1 MSSNNIKRYA
11 KIAILYLGVAAGL
24 ASCAKD
30 DYYRDGGLAD
40 PNFEGSMLEYLE
52 SKPVEFDTIA
62 QLVKLA
68 GLDELL
74 QTGDVTFFA
83 PSDSEVK
90 DLIGYVGRGGLNDT
104 LYTLRK
110 DTIKV
115 LADVDSLIWKKY
127 LERHLFRGSNFLADY
142 PQIDHG
148 LKQIYPGENYYSL
161 NNTVLNIGVV
171 YHDVNDVKYAGYRQ
185 LSISYIPD
193 VSRPNDGWFT
203 TMISSSDIKPIN
215 GVVHTLSKENA
226 RFGFDPE
233 EFIDDV
239 AASK

>member
-1 MSSNNIKRYA
+1 
-11 KIAILYLGVAAGL
+11 
-24 ASCAKD
+24 
-30 DYYRDGGLAD
+30 
-40 PNFEGSMLEYLE
+40 MLEFLQ
-52 SKPVEFDTIA
+52 SKPVEFDTSA
-62 QLVKLA
+62 QLINRARLEDVF
-68 GLDELL
+68 

-83 PSDSEVK
+83 PSDTEVK
-90 DLIGYVGRGGLNDT
+90 DLIGYVGRNETLNNE
-104 LYTLRK
+104 LYELGK
-110 DTIKV
+110 GTIKV

-142 PQIDHG
+142 PQIDLG
-148 LKQIYPGENYYSL
+148 LRQIYPGENYYSL

-171 YHDVNDVKYAGYRQ
+171 YHDVNGVKYAGYRQ

-193 VSRPNDGWFT
+193 VSRPNENWFT

-215 GVVHTLSKENA
+215 GVVHTLSKEKA
-226 RFGFDPE
+226 LFGFDHG